1 MDGLNATTYL
11 GASMRY
17 LLIIL
22 ALWLPLQSH
31 AVEFDE
37 NTRFLPL
44 GRAIQVFEDPTGE
57 ATIESVSA
65 AARAGAFQPVPAG
78 TFNAGYSRSAF
89 WLKVELTYRP
99 TDASIHNDWLLEL
112 AYPPMDHIDF
122 YGPDADGQPT
132 RAWHTGDMLPF
143 SSRQFAQNN
152 YLFQLDL
159 PPGKTRTLYMRIR
172 SEGAVQ
178 APLYLWSTHAYLD
191 AQPSKVYVFGLIYG
205 VLLGMLVYNLFVYL
219 SVREVDYLYYLLY
232 VASFGL
238 YQMSINGVAIEYLW
252 PDSPWWANA
261 STPFLISLATLFAC
275 QFSRSFLGTAQLSR
289 WLDRLLL
296 AVIGAAVLV
305 MGMALFL
312 SYGPALRG
320 AAQLVMAGAVTIYL
334 AGIVAVVKGER
345 VGRYFVL
352 AWSVFMVSGLIF
364 GLMLLGYL
372 PNTFLTMYAS
382 HIGTVLEMAFLSM
395 ALADRINYARRQ
407 QAQTLLAAGQDLERL
422 NQQLAN
428 SNRLKDEFLATLTHE
443 LRTPMNG
450 VIGSLEVMQTLDMDD
465 EVEMY
470 QQTAAS
476 SARDMM
482 SMINGILTLTELQA
496 GVLYADCESF
506 APEDLADRLEERF
519 SGAAH
524 AKGLILTLDLDD
536 KLPPSLRGDA
546 SKLYQCIEC
555 LVDNAIKFTRKGA
568 VQVRFSGHPQD
579 LERLYLRV
587 EVMDSGIG
595 FSRLDEARLYQ
606 HFFQVD
612 GSMTREYGGLGIGLA
627 ICRKLVELQGGELS
641 HRSEPGKGSCF
652 TLSVPML
659 MVVPGAV
666 RRAPELKAQWG
677 I

>member
-1 MDGLNATTYL
+1 
-11 GASMRY
+11 MRY

-22 ALWLPLQSH
+22 ALWLPLQVH

-37 NTRFLPL
+37 STRFMPL
-44 GRAIQVFEDPTGE
+44 GRAIQVFEDKTGE
-57 ATIESVSA
+57 ATIESVSSA
-65 AARAGAFQPVPAG
+65 AGTRAFRDLNAG
-78 TFNAGYSRSAF
+78 TFNAGYSHSAF
-89 WLKVELTYRP
+89 WLKVELTYNP
-99 TDASIHNDWLLEL
+99 VDAQKHNDWLLEL
-112 AYPPMDHIDF
+112 AYPPMDRIDF
-122 YGPDADGQPT
+122 YEPDADGDLKL
-132 RAWHTGDMLPF
+132 AWRTGDMLPF
-143 SSRQFAQNN
+143 STRQFAQNN

-159 PPGKTRTLYMRIR
+159 PPGQPRTLYLRV
-172 SEGAVQ
+172 SSAGSVQ
-178 APLYLWSTHAYLD
+178 APLNLWSTHAYIE
-191 AQPSKVYVFGLIYG
+191 AQPTKIYVFGLIYG
-205 VLLGMLVYNLFVYL
+205 VLLGMLVYNLFIYI
-219 SVREVDYLYYLLY
+219 SVREADYLYYLLY

-261 STPFLISLATLFAC
+261 STPFLMSMAMLFAC
-275 QFSRSFLGTAQLSR
+275 QFTRSFLMTARLSR
-289 WLDRLLL
+289 WLDRLLM
-296 AVIGAAVLV
+296 VIIGTAVLV
-305 MGMALFL
+305 MGIALFL
-312 SYGPALRG
+312 GYGPALR
-320 AAQLVMAGAVTIYL
+320 AATYLVLTGTLSIYL
-334 AGIVAVVKGER
+334 AGIVAVFKGER

-352 AWSVFMVSGLIF
+352 AWSVFLGSGVVF
-364 GLMLLGYL
+364 TLMLLGYL
-372 PNTFLTMYAS
+372 PNTFLTMYAI

-395 ALADRINYARRQ
+395 ALADRINHARRQ

-422 NQQLAN
+422 NKQLAT

-470 QQTAAS
+470 HQTAAS

-482 SMINGILTLTELQA
+482 TMINGILTLTELQA
-496 GVLYADCESF
+496 GVLYAECDAF
-506 APEDLADRLEERF
+506 VLDDLVDRLRERF
-519 SGAAH
+519 STAAH
-524 AKGLILTLDLDD
+524 AKGLILTLDLND
-536 KLPPSLRGDA
+536 KLPPSVRGDVG
-546 SKLYQCIEC
+546 KLYQCIEC

-568 VQVRFSGHPQD
+568 VQVRVSGQPQD
-579 LERLYLRV
+579 LERMHLRI

-595 FSRLDEARLYQ
+595 FGHLDEAVLYQ

-652 TLSVPML
+652 TLSLPVL

-666 RRAPELKAQWG
+666 RKTPELKAQWG
-677 I
+677 R

>member
-1 MDGLNATTYL
+1 
-11 GASMRY
+11 MRY

-22 ALWLPLQSH
+22 AFWLPLQSH

-44 GRAIQVFEDPTGE
+44 GRAVQVFEDPTGT
-57 ATIESVSA
+57 ATIDSVSSP
-65 AARAGAFQPVPAG
+65 AGAQAFRPAPAG

-89 WLKVELTYRP
+89 WLKVELSYRP
-99 TDASIHNDWLLEL
+99 ADADIHNDWLLEL
-112 AYPPMDHIDF
+112 AYPPMDRVDF
-122 YGPDADGQPT
+122 YAPDANGRPT
-132 RAWHTGDMLPF
+132 LTWQTGDMLPF
-143 SSRQFAQNN
+143 ASRQFAQNN
-152 YLFQLDL
+152 YLFQLEL
-159 PPGKTRTLYMRIR
+159 PPGQTRTLYVRIS
-172 SEGAVQ
+172 SEGSVQ
-178 APLYLWSTHAYLD
+178 APLNLWSTHAYLE
-191 AQPSKVYVFGLIYG
+191 AQPTKIYVFGLIYG
-205 VLLGMLVYNLFVYL
+205 VLLGMLVYNLFIYL
-219 SVREVDYLYYLLY
+219 SVREPDYLYYLLY
-232 VASFGL
+232 VAAFGL

-261 STPFLISLATLFAC
+261 STPFLMALATLFAC
-275 QFSRSFLGTAQLSR
+275 QFTRSFLGTARLGR
-289 WLDRLLL
+289 WLDRSLLSL
-296 AVIGAAVLV
+296 IGAAVLV
-305 MGMALFL
+305 MCIALFL
-312 SYGPALRG
+312 SYGPALR
-320 AAQLVMAGAVTIYL
+320 AATQLVMAGALTIYL

-352 AWSVFMVSGLIF
+352 AWSVFMIGGLVF
-364 GLMLLGYL
+364 GLMLMGYL

-382 HIGTVLEMAFLSM
+382 HIGTLLEMAFLSM
-395 ALADRINYARRQ
+395 ALADRINHARYQ
-407 QAQTLLAAGQDLERL
+407 QEQTLLAYGKDLERL
-422 NQQLAN
+422 NQQLAT

-496 GVLYADCESF
+496 GVLYAECSAF
-506 APEDLADRLEERF
+506 APVDLVDRLRERF
-519 SGAAH
+519 SGAAQS
-524 AKGLILTLDLDD
+524 KGLTLTFDLDD
-536 KLPPSLRGDA
+536 KLPPGIRGDA
-546 SKLYQCIEC
+546 GKLYQCLEC

-568 VQVRFSGHPQD
+568 VQVRFSGQPQD
-579 LERLYLRV
+579 LERMHLRV

-595 FSRLDEARLYQ
+595 FSHLDEALLYQ
-606 HFFQVD
+606 HFLQVD

-652 TLSVPML
+652 TLSIPML
-659 MVVPGAV
+659 MAVPGAV
-666 RRAPELKAQWG
+666 RRAPEAKAQWG
-677 I
+677 HVSRS

>member
-1 MDGLNATTYL
+1 
-11 GASMRY
+11 MRY

-57 ATIESVSA
+57 ATIESVIA
-65 AARAGAFQPVPAG
+65 AAHAGAFQSVPAG
-78 TFNAGYSRSAF
+78 TFNAGYSHSAF

-99 TDASIHNDWLLEL
+99 IDASIHNDWLLEL
-112 AYPPMDHIDF
+112 AYPPMDHVDF
-122 YGPDADGQPT
+122 YVPDADGNPGRVWQ
-132 RAWHTGDMLPF
+132 TGDMLPF

-159 PPGKTRTLYMRIR
+159 PAGQTRTLYMRIR
-172 SEGAVQ
+172 SEGSVQ
-178 APLYLWSTHAYLD
+178 APLNLWSTHAYLE
-191 AQPSKVYVFGLIYG
+191 AQPTKVYVFGLIYG
-205 VLLGMLVYNLFVYL
+205 VLLGMLVYNLFIYL

-261 STPFLISLATLFAC
+261 STPFLMALATLFAC
-275 QFSRSFLGTAQLSR
+275 QFSRSFLGTAQLAR

-296 AVIGAAVLV
+296 IVIGAAVLV

-312 SYGPALRG
+312 GYGPALRG
-320 AAQLVMAGAVTIYL
+320 ATQLVMTGAVTIYL
-334 AGIVAVVKGER
+334 AGIVAIMKGER

-395 ALADRINYARRQ
+395 ALADRINHARCQ
-407 QAQTLLAAGQDLERL
+407 QARTLLAAGQDLERL

-465 EVEMY
+465 ELEMY

-496 GVLYADCESF
+496 GVLYADCNAFS
-506 APEDLADRLEERF
+506 PEDLADRLRNRF
-519 SGAAH
+519 LGAAQS
-524 AKGLILTLDLDD
+524 KGLILTLDLDD
-536 KLPPSLRGDA
+536 KLPPCLRGDIG
-546 SKLYQCIEC
+546 KLYQCIEC
-555 LVDNAIKFTRKGA
+555 LMDNAIKFTRKGA

-579 LERLYLRV
+579 LERMYLRV

-595 FSRLDEARLYQ
+595 FSRLDEAQLYQ

-652 TLSVPML
+652 TLNVPML

>member
-22 ALWLPLQSH
+22 AFWLPLQVH

-44 GRAIQVFEDPTGE
+44 GRALQVFEDPTGE
-57 ATIESVSA
+57 ATIESVSSA
-65 AARAGAFQPVPAG
+65 ALADAFKPLRGG

-89 WLKVELTYRP
+89 WLKVELSYRP
-99 TDASIHNDWLLEL
+99 AGNETHNEWLLEL

-122 YGPDADGQPT
+122 YAPDANGNPRLTWQ
-132 RAWHTGDMLPF
+132 TGDMLPF

-159 PPGKTRTLYMRIR
+159 PAGQTRTVYLRIR
-172 SEGAVQ
+172 SEGSVQ
-178 APLYLWSTHAYLD
+178 APLNLWSSHAYLES
-191 AQPSKVYVFGLIYG
+191 QPSKIYVFGLMYG
-205 VLLGMLVYNLFVYL
+205 VLLGMLVYNLFIYV
-219 SVREVDYLYYLLY
+219 SVRERDYLYYLLY

-261 STPFLISLATLFAC
+261 CTPFLMAVATLFAC
-275 QFSRSFLGTAQLSR
+275 QFSRSFLVTAQLGR

-296 AVIGAAVLV
+296 AIIGAAVLV

-312 SYGPALRG
+312 GYGPALRS
-320 AAQLVMAGAVTIYL
+320 ATYLVMAGTLTIYL
-334 AGIVAVVKGER
+334 AGIVAVMKGER

-352 AWSVFMVSGLIF
+352 AWSVFLVSGLIF
-364 GLMLLGYL
+364 MLMLLGYL
-372 PNTFLTMYAS
+372 PNTFLTLYAS

-395 ALADRINYARRQ
+395 ALADRINHNRRQ

-422 NQQLAN
+422 NLQLAT

-482 SMINGILTLTELQA
+482 CMINGILTLTELQA
-496 GVLYADCESF
+496 GVLYAHCDAF
-506 APEDLADRLEERF
+506 APLDLVDRLRDRF
-519 SGAAH
+519 SGVAQS
-524 AKGLILTLDLDD
+524 KGLMLTLDVDD
-536 KLPPSLRGDA
+536 KLPPGIRGDA
-546 SKLYQCIEC
+546 AKLYQCIEC
-555 LVDNAIKFTRKGA
+555 LMDNAIKFTRKGR
-568 VQVRFSGHPQD
+568 VQVRFSGHPRD
-579 LERLYLRV
+579 LERMDLRV

-595 FSRLDEARLYQ
+595 FSQLDDAVLYQ

-627 ICRKLVELQGGELS
+627 ICRKLAELQGGELS

-652 TLSVPML
+652 TLNIPVL

-666 RRAPELKAQWG
+666 RRAPQLKAQWG

>member
-44 GRAIQVFEDPTGE
+44 GRAIQVFEDPTGD

-65 AARAGAFQPVPAG
+65 AAHAGAFRSVPAG

-99 TDASIHNDWLLEL
+99 IDASIHNDWLLEL
-112 AYPPMDHIDF
+112 AYPPMDHVDF
-122 YGPDADGQPT
+122 YVPDADGNPGRVWQ
-132 RAWHTGDMLPF
+132 TGDMLPF

-159 PPGKTRTLYMRIR
+159 PAGQTRTLYMRIR
-172 SEGAVQ
+172 SEGSVQ
-178 APLYLWSTHAYLD
+178 APLNLWSTHAYLE
-191 AQPSKVYVFGLIYG
+191 AQPTKVYVFGLIYG
-205 VLLGMLVYNLFVYL
+205 VLLGMLVYNLFIYL

-261 STPFLISLATLFAC
+261 STPFLMALATLFAC
-275 QFSRSFLGTAQLSR
+275 QFSRNFLGTAQLAR

-296 AVIGAAVLV
+296 IVIGAAVLV

-312 SYGPALRG
+312 GYGPALRG
-320 AAQLVMAGAVTIYL
+320 ATQLVMTGAVTIYL
-334 AGIVAVVKGER
+334 AGIVAIMKGER

-395 ALADRINYARRQ
+395 ALADRINHARCQ
-407 QAQTLLAAGQDLERL
+407 QARTLLAAGQDLERL

-465 EVEMY
+465 ELEMY

-496 GVLYADCESF
+496 GVLYADCNAFS
-506 APEDLADRLEERF
+506 PEDLTDRLRNRF
-519 SGAAH
+519 LGAAQS
-524 AKGLILTLDLDD
+524 KGLILTLDLDD
-536 KLPPSLRGDA
+536 KLPPYLCGDID
-546 SKLYQCIEC
+546 KLYQCIEC

-579 LERLYLRV
+579 LERMYLRV

-595 FSRLDEARLYQ
+595 FSRLDEAQLYQ

-652 TLSVPML
+652 TLNVPML